1 MTVEQLWHF
10 HRSPKDPCPFLGDN
24 TELEGRGGFVVD
36 DHRRP
41 VAFLLRRIPRSILS
55 WCYTELGLE
64 SHGPFFLGVTP
75 TSRGLGRRDATTEW
89 LSESTDHC
97 IVPLL

>member
-41 VAFLLRRIPRSILS
+41 VAVLLRRIPRSILS
-55 WCYTELGLE
+55 WCYTELE
-64 SHGPFFLGVTP
+64 RS
-75 TSRGLGRRDATTEW
+75 
-89 LSESTDHC
+89 
-97 IVPLL
+97 